1 MTKTLPVEQPKA
13 KSERLN
19 LRLNASQDELIRAG
33 AEAANKSVSEFVLD
47 SAANAATNAL
57 LDRRVFVA
65 TKKQWQELEQLLERP
80 AVAKPKL
87 AKLLK
92 LAANQ

>member
-1 MTKTLPVEQPKA
+1 MTKTLPAAPKA

>member
-1 MTKTLPVEQPKA
+1 MTNSVPVQLSP

-19 LRLNASQDELIRAG
+19 LRLNATQDELIRAG
-33 AEAANKSVSEFVLD
+33 AEAANKSVSEFVLE
-47 SAANAATNAL
+47 SAANAAVNAL
-57 LDRRVFVA
+57 LDRRIFTA
-65 TKKQWQELEQLLERP
+65 TNEQWRELELLLDRP

-92 LAANQ
+92 LASR

>member
-1 MTKTLPVEQPKA
+1 MTKTLPATPKA

-57 LDRRVFVA
+57 LDRRVFAA

>member
-1 MTKTLPVEQPKA
+1 MTKTLPAAPKA
-13 KSERLN
+13 KSGRLN
-19 LRLNASQDELIRAG
+19 FRLSAAQDELIRAG